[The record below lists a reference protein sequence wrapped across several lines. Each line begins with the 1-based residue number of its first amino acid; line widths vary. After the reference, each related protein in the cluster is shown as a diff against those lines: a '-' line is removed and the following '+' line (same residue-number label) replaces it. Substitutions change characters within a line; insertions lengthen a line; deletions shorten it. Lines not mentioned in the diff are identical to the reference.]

1 LERANFHSVSDWC
14 CGKERRP
21 VSGAGEG
28 GRGGEGPGSYVDLL
42 VGPGHH
48 GDEHV
53 EQDGDVGDVEG
64 AEDDVADDGGEL
76 VVEGLDVHRLAV
88 ADEEDG
94 PEHGAEGEV
103 EPGRERGR
111 LVNVQR
117 ERRGEGATYLP
128 KKSSALV

>member
-1 LERANFHSVSDWC
+1 M
-14 CGKERRP
+14 
-21 VSGAGEG
+21 
-28 GRGGEGPGSYVDLL
+28 DLL

-76 VVEGLDVHRLAV
+76 VLEGLDVDRLAV

-103 EPGRERGR
+103 EPERERGR

-117 ERRGEGATYLP
+117 ERGGEKAPLTCRRRAPRWCRWCSSRG
-128 KKSSALV
+128 